1 MLKRLNLQ
9 LEILFKR
16 FMKIGFIIIAL
27 AILFSLNGYVMV
39 RGWQAL
45 PPVSVSRP
53 IYLITAILL
62 FLAMMVGMIFGN
74 AMQPVVAKTVSFI
87 GFSYIIVFVY
97 LFLSFLVVDIVRIAN
112 YFIEFA
118 PSGLT
123 SFRLWAMVVTLGI
136 TGIAMVIGNIK
147 FNHPEIVTLNLSIDK
162 PTQHKVLKIV
172 AASDFHLG
180 ISIDKKLLHNYV
192 KMINE
197 QHPDIVLLA
206 GDISDRS
213 IIPLINQNMAE
224 EFRAIKASLGVYAIN
239 GNHEHYTETPNATSD
254 YLKSAGIKV
263 LRDETCLVDS
273 SFYLVGRDDRS
284 NLNRKNLKELV
295 NGLDVNKPRI
305 LMDHQP
311 YYLEEA
317 QQNDI
322 DLQISGHTHNGQ
334 FFPVNFLV
342 KHMFELSYGYRRI
355 GKTHYYVTSGL
366 GLWGPQYRI
375 GTSSE
380 LVVIN
385 LKY

>member
-1 MLKRLNLQ
+1 
-9 LEILFKR
+9 
-16 FMKIGFIIIAL
+16 MKIGFILIAL
-27 AILFSLNGYVMV
+27 TLLFSFNGYIIV

-45 PPVSVSRP
+45 PAVSAIRP

-87 GFSYIIVFVY
+87 GFSYIIVFIY

-112 YFIEFA
+112 YFIGFA

-180 ISIDKKLLHNYV
+180 ISIDKKCLHSYV

-206 GDISDRS
+206 GDRS
-213 IIPLINQNMAE
+213 E
-224 EFRAIKASLGVYAIN
+224 E
-239 GNHEHYTETPNATSD
+239 
-254 YLKSAGIKV
+254 
-263 LRDETCLVDS
+263 
-273 SFYLVGRDDRS
+273 
-284 NLNRKNLKELV
+284 
-295 NGLDVNKPRI
+295 
-305 LMDHQP
+305 
-311 YYLEEA
+311 
-317 QQNDI
+317 
-322 DLQISGHTHNGQ
+322 HT
-334 FFPVNFLV
+334 
-342 KHMFELSYGYRRI
+342 FE
-355 GKTHYYVTSGL
+355 
-366 GLWGPQYRI
+366 
-375 GTSSE
+375 
-380 LVVIN
+380 
-385 LKY
+385 